1 MPPFLCKGLVYL
13 TATTYKAQT
22 PEVNAFGVSC
32 FQGLAARKAGME
44 EIQNILRL
52 KTGNG

>member
-1 MPPFLCKGLVYL
+1 MPLFLCKSLVYL
-13 TATTYKAQT
+13 TATTYKVQA
-22 PEVNAFGVSC
+22 PEVNAFDVSC

-44 EIQNILRL
+44 EIQNTLRS